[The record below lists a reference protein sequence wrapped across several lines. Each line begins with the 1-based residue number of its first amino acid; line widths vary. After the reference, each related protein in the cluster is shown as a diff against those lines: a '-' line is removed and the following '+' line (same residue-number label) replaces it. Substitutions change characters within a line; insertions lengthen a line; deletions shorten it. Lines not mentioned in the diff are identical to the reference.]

1 MSKDQDARARPGSY
15 ASPPC
20 MAAEVDP
27 AYFDPLAVD
36 PEQARDV
43 ARWRRSERER
53 LRSERLALSADYRAE
68 LAVRVA
74 GHLDEFLAARV
85 GAIPGRVVSGYWPI
99 KGEFDLRPWLV
110 ALHEKGAVIALP
122 VVEERAAPL
131 VFRHW
136 HPGMT
141 MERGHWN
148 IPVPPESAERLVPAI
163 ALSPLVGWDGAGFR
177 LGYGGGYFD
186 RTLAAIAPRP
196 LVIGVGLQAARLAT
210 IYPQP
215 HDIPMSAIVTEDG
228 LQISE
233 GSGG

>member
-1 MSKDQDARARPGSY
+1 MNADKSAPGRY

-27 AYFDPLAVD
+27 AYFDRMAVD
-36 PEQARDV
+36 PDQACDT
-43 ARWRRSERER
+43 ARWRRFERER
-53 LRSERLALSADYRAE
+53 LRAERLALSADLRSE
-68 LAVRVA
+68 LAARVA
-74 GHLDEFLAARV
+74 GHLDGFLAAHV
-85 GAIPGRVVSGYWPI
+85 GMVAGRIVSGYWPI
-99 KGEFDLRPWLV
+99 KGELDLRPWLT

-122 VVEERAAPL
+122 VVEERAEPL
-131 VFRHW
+131 VFRRW
-136 HPGMT
+136 QPGMT

-148 IPVPPESAERLVPAI
+148 IPVPPATAERVAPAI

-186 RTLAAIAPRP
+186 RTLAASFPRP

-215 HDIPMSAIVTEDG
+215 HDIPMSAILTEDG
-228 LQISE
+228 PQVDR
-233 GSGG
+233 GSDQ